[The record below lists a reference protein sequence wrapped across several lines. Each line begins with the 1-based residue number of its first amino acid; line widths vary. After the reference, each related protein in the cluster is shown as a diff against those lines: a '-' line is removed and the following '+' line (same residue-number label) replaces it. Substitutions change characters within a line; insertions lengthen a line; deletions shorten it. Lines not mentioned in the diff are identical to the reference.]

1 MRNDWIARVLLGFML
16 AMGIT
21 MLIFFCLLSGGC
33 ARKVYVPM
41 ESVRTEYREADT
53 TAIFNRLLK
62 IFESRREKESRSDSL
77 IDHSSEKV
85 VVNENGDTLKHEK
98 ERTIYRATAREK
110 ELETENKTLRDS
122 VSMLSTRLES
132 IKTDSVP
139 VPYPVERELSR
150 WQQAKMDVGG
160 IAIVT
165 AIALFIGLCI
175 AVVWII
181 KKGRR

>member
-21 MLIFFCLLSGGC
+21 MLIFLCLLSEGC
-33 ARKVYVPM
+33 SRKVYVPV
-41 ESVRTEYREADT
+41 ETIRTEYRDRINTEYIVDSVTDT
-53 TAIFNRLLK
+53 RFVFIK
-62 IFESRREKESRSDSL
+62 
-77 IDHSSEKV
+77 
-85 VVNENGDTLKHEK
+85 GDTVIDYRDRVRWR
-98 ERTIYRATAREK
+98 EREVHDSIYI
-110 ELETENKTLRDS
+110 NKTDTIS
-122 VSMLSTRLES
+122 
-132 IKTDSVP
+132 
-139 VPYPVERELSR
+139 VPYPVEKELTK

-175 AVVWII
+175 SVVWLI

>member
-33 ARKVYVPM
+33 TRKVYIPV
-41 ESVRTEYREADT
+41 ETVRTEYKDKINTEYIVDSVTDT
-53 TAIFNRLLK
+53 RFVMVK
-62 IFESRREKESRSDSL
+62 
-77 IDHSSEKV
+77 
-85 VVNENGDTLKHEK
+85 GDTVVDWRDRVRWR
-98 ERTIYRATAREK
+98 EREVHDSIYI
-110 ELETENKTLRDS
+110 NKTDTIR
-122 VSMLSTRLES
+122 
-132 IKTDSVP
+132 
-139 VPYPVERELSR
+139 VPYPVEKELTK

-175 AVVWII
+175 SVVWLI